1 MIKYQSTRD
10 SGEVKSA
17 AGAIIQGIAE
27 GKGLFVPC
35 EIPKLPFDVEDMKGK
50 SYKEIAKAVIGG

>member
-27 GKGLFVPC
+27 GKGEEV
-35 EIPKLPFDVEDMKGK
+35 
-50 SYKEIAKAVIGG
+50 GGQMPAQSN